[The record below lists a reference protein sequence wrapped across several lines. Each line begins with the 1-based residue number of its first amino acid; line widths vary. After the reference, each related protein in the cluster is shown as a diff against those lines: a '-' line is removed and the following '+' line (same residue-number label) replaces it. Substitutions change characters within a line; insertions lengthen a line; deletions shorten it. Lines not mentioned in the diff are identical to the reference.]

1 MKRKKTIK
9 EDVEITGY
17 AAEGKALGRL
27 EGKVLFVE
35 GAVPGDVAD
44 VLITRSKKDWAEGRV
59 LRIKEYS
66 KDRVNPFCKH
76 FGACGGCKWQ
86 MLPYELQLK
95 YKQQEALQNLRRIGK
110 VDLPGTLPIIGADD
124 IKGYRNKLEFTF
136 STKRYLTKEEVSTLP
151 PTNDDERPTA
161 NDQPAFGYHAPG
173 IFDKIIDIEE
183 CWLMDDVNNRIR
195 NKIREYAIENELPY
209 YRSEE

>member
-44 VLITRSKKDWAEGRV
+44 VLITRSKKDWADGRAI
-59 LRIKEYS
+59 RIKEYS
-66 KDRVNPFCKH
+66 KNRVNPFCKH
-76 FGACGGCKWQ
+76 FGTCGGCKWQ
-86 MLPYELQLK
+86 MLPYELQLQ

-124 IKGYRNKLEFTF
+124 IKAYRNKLEFTF
-136 STKRYLTKEEVSTLP
+136 STKRYLTKEEVESQIPNLKSEIS
-151 PTNDDERPTA
+151 N
-161 NDQPAFGYHAPG
+161 QPAFGYHAPG
-173 IFDKIIDIEE
+173 IFDKIIDI
-183 CWLMDDVNNRIR
+183 
-195 NKIREYAIENELPY
+195 
-209 YRSEE
+209 